1 MDIFKVHS
9 GVDIYKDQS
18 SLDVLNSSSLMNNT
32 KTPAMGAETYE
43 TFKLVDAKIIAA
55 VAWTYESLSLPVTT
69 TWWTSSRITQE
80 WA

>member
-1 MDIFKVHS
+1 
-9 GVDIYKDQS
+9 
-18 SLDVLNSSSLMNNT
+18 MNNT
-32 KTPAMGAETYE
+32 KTPAIGAETYK

-69 TWWTSSRITQE
+69 TWWTSSKITQE

>member
-1 MDIFKVHS
+1 
-9 GVDIYKDQS
+9 
-18 SLDVLNSSSLMNNT
+18 MNNT
-32 KTPAMGAETYE
+32 KTPAIGAETYE

-69 TWWTSSRITQE
+69 NWWTSSKITQE

>member
-1 MDIFKVHS
+1 
-9 GVDIYKDQS
+9 
-18 SLDVLNSSSLMNNT
+18 MNNT
-32 KTPAMGAETYE
+32 KTPAIGAETYK

-80 WA
+80 WASTRLQDPHHSGKEVHARDREK